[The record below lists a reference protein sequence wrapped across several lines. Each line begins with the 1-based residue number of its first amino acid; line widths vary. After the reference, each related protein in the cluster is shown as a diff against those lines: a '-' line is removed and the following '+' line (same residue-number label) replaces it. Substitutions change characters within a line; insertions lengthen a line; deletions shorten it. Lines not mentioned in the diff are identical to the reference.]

1 MRRKPRASRPHSMP
15 HPASTSCSTRQPM
28 ADEIRRLSDELARD
42 PSSMAFLPLAE
53 ALRRRGQTDVA
64 LKVAVRGLERHP
76 HNADAHDLLAR
87 IAVDQGDLQRAF
99 DEWDMV
105 LRFAPSHIGARKGMG
120 LVCFQQGR
128 VADAE
133 RYLSEAA
140 AADPDDQTIA
150 TALANIRAGNA
161 PAAPTPGPGAA
172 ASRVA
177 PGASARPGATAMP
190 AAAPSV
196 QPPAASPAPVP
207 PMPKPSPRT
216 LFADLIGDAE
226 QTVLLLDKD
235 GFVLAGLYVDG
246 DGTDVAEEIGAQ
258 LSGVSEE
265 ARRAMRHLGLGDW
278 QSITFET
285 EAATIAM
292 APAPRDA
299 LLLVAAARERPLGL
313 VARLRESAVRRA
325 TDWMRENS

>member
-1 MRRKPRASRPHSMP
+1 
-15 HPASTSCSTRQPM
+15 M

-42 PSSMAFLPLAE
+42 PASMAFLPLAE
-53 ALRRRGQTDVA
+53 ALRRKGQAELA

-76 HNADAHDLLAR
+76 HNPDAHDLLAR
-87 IAVDQGDLQRAF
+87 IAVDRGELQRAF

-120 LVCFQQGR
+120 FVCFQQGR
-128 VADAE
+128 AAEAE

-150 TALANIRAGNA
+150 TALANIRAGA
-161 PAAPTPGPGAA
+161 TQGAA
-172 ASRVA
+172 AT
-177 PGASARPGATAMP
+177 G
-190 AAAPSV
+190 
-196 QPPAASPAPVP
+196 PAPVAP
-207 PMPKPSPRT
+207 PPRTAPASASVPAPASTGPNANGVEPVPPLPRPSPRM

-226 QTVLLLDKD
+226 QTVLLLDAD
-235 GFVLAGLYVDG
+235 GFVLAGLYMDADG
-246 DGTDVAEEIGAQ
+246 SDVAEEIGAQ

-278 QSITFET
+278 HSITFET
-285 EAATIAM
+285 EAAVIAM

-313 VARLRESAVRRA
+313 VARLREQALRRA
-325 TDWMRENS
+325 TAWMGEE

>member
-1 MRRKPRASRPHSMP
+1 
-15 HPASTSCSTRQPM
+15 M

-120 LVCFQQGR
+120 FVCFQQGR
-128 VADAE
+128 IADAE

-140 AADPDDQTIA
+140 AGDPDDQTIA
-150 TALANIRAGNA
+150 TALANIRAGHA
-161 PAAPTPGPGAA
+161 PSGRPTSAGAPPASTPAAPNRSA
-172 ASRVA
+172 VA
-177 PGASARPGATAMP
+177 PPPVGPVSNGTP
-190 AAAPSV
+190 AAPI
-196 QPPAASPAPVP
+196 P
-207 PMPKPSPRT
+207 PMPTPSPRT

-235 GFVLAGLYVDG
+235 GFVLAGLYVDA
-246 DGTDVAEEIGAQ
+246 DGADVAEEIGAQ

-325 TDWMRENS
+325 TEWMRENS

>member
-1 MRRKPRASRPHSMP
+1 
-15 HPASTSCSTRQPM
+15 M
-28 ADEIRRLSDELARD
+28 ADEIRRFSDELARD
-42 PSSMAFLPLAE
+42 PASMAFLPLAE
-53 ALRRRGQTDVA
+53 TLRRRGQTDVA
-64 LKVAVRGLERHP
+64 LKVALRGLERHP

-105 LRFAPSHIGARKGMG
+105 LRFAPTHIGARKGMG
-120 LVCFQQGR
+120 FVCFQQGR
-128 VADAE
+128 TVDAE

-140 AADPDDQTIA
+140 ASDPDDQTIA
-150 TALANIRAGNA
+150 TALANIRAGGVGGA
-161 PAAPTPGPGAA
+161 PVVAPVAAPP
-172 ASRVA
+172 VA
-177 PGASARPGATAMP
+177 PPPRPEGT
-190 AAAPSV
+190 AAPHA
-196 QPPAASPAPVP
+196 PPSLSRADVP
-207 PMPKPSPRT
+207 PLPKPSPRL

-235 GFVLAGLYVDG
+235 GFVLAGIYIDG
-246 DGTDVAEEIGAQ
+246 DGSDVAEEIGAQ

-265 ARRAMRHLGLGDW
+265 ARRAMRHLGLGEW
-278 QSITFET
+278 LSITFET

-299 LLLVAAARERPLGL
+299 LLVVAAARERPLGL

-325 TDWMRENS
+325 TEWMEEYA

>member
-1 MRRKPRASRPHSMP
+1 MGRRETKHHVPFVER
-15 HPASTSCSTRQPM
+15 
-28 ADEIRRLSDELARD
+28 
-42 PSSMAFLPLAE
+42 
-53 ALRRRGQTDVA
+53 A
-64 LKVAVRGLERHP
+64 LKIALIDGDSREQIVRVGIVRMPRQAADGDLER
-76 HNADAHDLLAR
+76 N
-87 IAVDQGDLQRAF
+87 V
-99 DEWDMV
+99 
-105 LRFAPSHIGARKGMG
+105 G
-120 LVCFQQGR
+120 L
-128 VADAE
+128 
-133 RYLSEAA
+133 AA
-140 AADPDDQTIA
+140 AGDPDDQTIA
-150 TALANIRAGNA
+150 TALANIRAGGA
-161 PAAPTPGPGAA
+161 PP
-172 ASRVA
+172 
-177 PGASARPGATAMP
+177 ARMP
-190 AAAPSV
+190 AAATAPSSV
-196 QPPAASPAPVP
+196 STPARTSTAPAPVSSS
-207 PMPKPSPRT
+207 KPSPRM

-246 DGTDVAEEIGAQ
+246 DGADVAEEIGAQ

-325 TDWMRENS
+325 TEWMEEHS

>member
-1 MRRKPRASRPHSMP
+1 MP
-15 HPASTSCSTRQPM
+15 
-28 ADEIRRLSDELARD
+28 
-42 PSSMAFLPLAE
+42 
-53 ALRRRGQTDVA
+53 V
-64 LKVAVRGLERHP
+64 
-76 HNADAHDLLAR
+76 
-87 IAVDQGDLQRAF
+87 
-99 DEWDMV
+99 
-105 LRFAPSHIGARKGMG
+105 APSPSPVPA
-120 LVCFQQGR
+120 
-128 VADAE
+128 
-133 RYLSEAA
+133 
-140 AADPDDQTIA
+140 PPP
-150 TALANIRAGNA
+150 A
-161 PAAPTPGPGAA
+161 PAALPV
-172 ASRVA
+172 ASSA
-177 PGASARPGATAMP
+177 PASG
-190 AAAPSV
+190 
-196 QPPAASPAPVP
+196 APVQIP

-235 GFVLAGLYVDG
+235 GFVLAGLYIDG

-278 QSITFET
+278 HSITFET

-325 TDWMRENS
+325 SEWMEENS

>member
-1 MRRKPRASRPHSMP
+1 
-15 HPASTSCSTRQPM
+15 M

-120 LVCFQQGR
+120 FVCFQQGR

-140 AADPDDQTIA
+140 AGDPDDQTIA

-161 PAAPTPGPGAA
+161 PSRPPEAVGGNARAARITAAVEPAPSPLAAP
-172 ASRVA
+172 
-177 PGASARPGATAMP
+177 
-190 AAAPSV
+190 APSGE
-196 QPPAASPAPVP
+196 QPPVP
-207 PMPKPSPRT
+207 PLPKPSPRT

-235 GFVLAGLYVDG
+235 GFVLAGLYVDA
-246 DGTDVAEEIGAQ
+246 DGSDVAEEIGAQ

-325 TDWMRENS
+325 TEWMRENS

>member
-1 MRRKPRASRPHSMP
+1 
-15 HPASTSCSTRQPM
+15 M
-28 ADEIRRLSDELARD
+28 ADEVRRLSDELARD
-42 PSSMAFLPLAE
+42 PASMAFLPLAE
-53 ALRRRGQTDVA
+53 ALRRRGQTDLA

-105 LRFAPSHIGARKGMG
+105 LRFAPSHVGARKGMG
-120 LVCFQQGR
+120 FVCFQQGR
-128 VADAE
+128 AADAE
-133 RYLSEAA
+133 RYLSDAA

-150 TALANIRAGNA
+150 AALANIRAGAIGA
-161 PAAPTPGPGAA
+161 PAATSRASGASNHA
-172 ASRVA
+172 APRVA
-177 PGASARPGATAMP
+177 PPPVVAPPPATPPVTAPAAAATAM
-190 AAAPSV
+190 S
-196 QPPAASPAPVP
+196 APVP
-207 PMPKPSPRT
+207 PMPRPSPRT

-235 GFVLAGLYVDG
+235 GFVLAGLYVDA
-246 DGTDVAEEIGAQ
+246 DGADVAEEIGAQ

-265 ARRAMRHLGLGDW
+265 ARRAMRHLGLGEW
-278 QSITFET
+278 HSITFET

-313 VARLRESAVRRA
+313 VARLRESALRRA
-325 TDWMRENS
+325 SEWMGENS

>member
-1 MRRKPRASRPHSMP
+1 
-15 HPASTSCSTRQPM
+15 M
-28 ADEIRRLSDELARD
+28 ADEIRRLSEALARD
-42 PSSMAFLPLAE
+42 PASPVYLQLGE
-53 ALRRRGQTDVA
+53 ALRRGGQLDLA
-64 LKVAVRGLERHP
+64 LKVALRGLERHP
-76 HNADAHDLLAR
+76 HEADAHDLLAR

-99 DEWDMV
+99 DEWDVV

-120 LVCFQQGR
+120 FVCFQQGR
-128 VADAE
+128 IADAE

-150 TALANIRAGNA
+150 TALANIRSGADTAAVTA
-161 PAAPTPGPGAA
+161 PASPPEPTIAP
-172 ASRVA
+172 A
-177 PGASARPGATAMP
+177 PRD
-190 AAAPSV
+190 
-196 QPPAASPAPVP
+196 PVP
-207 PMPKPSPRT
+207 PMPRPSPRT

-235 GFVLAGLYVDG
+235 GFVLAGLYIDADG
-246 DGTDVAEEIGAQ
+246 ADVAEEIGAQ

-313 VARLRESAVRRA
+313 VARLRESALRRA
-325 TDWMRENS
+325 SDWMGEHS

>member
-1 MRRKPRASRPHSMP
+1 
-15 HPASTSCSTRQPM
+15 M

-42 PSSMAFLPLAE
+42 PASMAFLPLAE

-64 LKVAVRGLERHP
+64 LKVAMRGLERNP

-120 LVCFQQGR
+120 FVCFQQGR
-128 VADAE
+128 TADAE

-140 AADPDDQTIA
+140 AGDPDDQTIA
-150 TALANIRAGNA
+150 TALANIRAGGA
-161 PAAPTPGPGAA
+161 PPA
-172 ASRVA
+172 
-177 PGASARPGATAMP
+177 AMP
-190 AAAPSV
+190 AAAMPAAATAPSV
-196 QPPAASPAPVP
+196 ASTSAGTATAPAVVSSS
-207 PMPKPSPRT
+207 KPSPRM

-235 GFVLAGLYVDG
+235 GFVLAGLYIDADG
-246 DGTDVAEEIGAQ
+246 ADVAEEIGAQ

-325 TDWMRENS
+325 TEWMEEHS

>member
-1 MRRKPRASRPHSMP
+1 
-15 HPASTSCSTRQPM
+15 M

-42 PSSMAFLPLAE
+42 PASMAFLPLAE

-64 LKVAVRGLERHP
+64 IKVALRGLERHP

-120 LVCFQQGR
+120 FVCFQQGR
-128 VADAE
+128 TAEAE

-140 AADPDDQTIA
+140 TGDPDDQSIA
-150 TALANIRAGNA
+150 TALANIRAGGAAPVAIPANAMTPSVA
-161 PAAPTPGPGAA
+161 PAPAPSPA
-172 ASRVA
+172 
-177 PGASARPGATAMP
+177 ATAP
-190 AAAPSV
+190 AAAPSSTPRTV
-196 QPPAASPAPVP
+196 TAPTSR
-207 PMPKPSPRT
+207 PSPRM

-246 DGTDVAEEIGAQ
+246 DGADVAEEIGAQ

-278 QSITFET
+278 KSITFET

-325 TDWMRENS
+325 TEWMEENS

>member
-1 MRRKPRASRPHSMP
+1 
-15 HPASTSCSTRQPM
+15 M

-42 PSSMAFLPLAE
+42 PASMAFLPLAE
-53 ALRRRGQTDVA
+53 ALRRRGQTDLAV
-64 LKVAVRGLERHP
+64 KVAVRGLERHP

-105 LRFAPSHIGARKGMG
+105 LRFAPSHVGARKGMG
-120 LVCFQQGR
+120 FVCFQQGR
-128 VADAE
+128 AADAE

-150 TALANIRAGNA
+150 AALANIRAGGTVTQGAGRRSAVAPPPVAPPPTPVAA
-161 PAAPTPGPGAA
+161 PAAVEAQAPTPG
-172 ASRVA
+172 
-177 PGASARPGATAMP
+177 
-190 AAAPSV
+190 
-196 QPPAASPAPVP
+196 
-207 PMPKPSPRT
+207 MPKPSPRT

-235 GFVLAGLYVDG
+235 GFVLAGLYVDA
-246 DGTDVAEEIGAQ
+246 DGADVAEEIGAQ

-278 QSITFET
+278 HSITFET

-313 VARLRESAVRRA
+313 VARLRDSALRRA
-325 TDWMRENS
+325 AEWMEEIA

>member
-1 MRRKPRASRPHSMP
+1 
-15 HPASTSCSTRQPM
+15 M
-28 ADEIRRLSDELARD
+28 ADQIRRLSDELARD
-42 PSSMAFLPLAE
+42 PASMAFLPLGE
-53 ALRRRGQTDVA
+53 ALRRRGQTDLA
-64 LKVAVRGLERHP
+64 LKVALRGLERHP

-105 LRFAPSHIGARKGMG
+105 LRFAPAHIGARKGMG
-120 LVCFQQGR
+120 FVCFQQGR
-128 VADAE
+128 TADAE
-133 RYLSEAA
+133 RYLSAAA

-150 TALANIRAGNA
+150 TALANIRAGLAAQTPPPPVQPRASANGVA
-161 PAAPTPGPGAA
+161 PAPAPEPAAP
-172 ASRVA
+172 
-177 PGASARPGATAMP
+177 
-190 AAAPSV
+190 
-196 QPPAASPAPVP
+196 QPPVP

-235 GFVLAGLYVDG
+235 GFVLAGLYVDA

-265 ARRAMRHLGLGDW
+265 ARRAMRHLGLGEW
-278 QSITFET
+278 HSITFET

-325 TDWMRENS
+325 AEWMEENS

>member
-1 MRRKPRASRPHSMP
+1 
-15 HPASTSCSTRQPM
+15 M

-42 PSSMAFLPLAE
+42 PSSMAFLTLAE
-53 ALRRRGQTDVA
+53 ALRRRGQMDVA
-64 LKVAVRGLERHP
+64 LKVALRGLERHP

-120 LVCFQQGR
+120 FVCFQQGR
-128 VADAE
+128 TADAE

-140 AADPDDQTIA
+140 TGDPDDQTIA
-150 TALANIRAGNA
+150 TALAHIRAGGA
-161 PAAPTPGPGAA
+161 PP
-172 ASRVA
+172 
-177 PGASARPGATAMP
+177 TAMP
-190 AAAPSV
+190 ANSIAPSV
-196 QPPAASPAPVP
+196 SPAPIATARTSAPAVSR
-207 PMPKPSPRT
+207 PSPRM

-235 GFVLAGLYVDG
+235 GFVLAGLYVDA
-246 DGTDVAEEIGAQ
+246 DGADVAEEIGAQ

-325 TDWMRENS
+325 GEWMEENS

>member
-1 MRRKPRASRPHSMP
+1 
-15 HPASTSCSTRQPM
+15 M

-42 PSSMAFLPLAE
+42 PGSMAFLTLAE
-53 ALRRRGQTDVA
+53 ALRRRGQIDVA

-105 LRFAPSHIGARKGMG
+105 LRFAPGHIGARKGMG
-120 LVCFQQGR
+120 FVCFQQGR
-128 VADAE
+128 TADAE

-140 AADPDDQTIA
+140 AADPDDQSIA
-150 TALANIRAGNA
+150 TALANIR
-161 PAAPTPGPGAA
+161 
-172 ASRVA
+172 S
-177 PGASARPGATAMP
+177 GASAK
-190 AAAPSV
+190 AAA
-196 QPPAASPAPVP
+196 QASSAPIAPAPAQADARAPEALSAPAPLAEIP

-235 GFVLAGLYVDG
+235 GFVLAGLYVDA
-246 DGTDVAEEIGAQ
+246 DGADVAEEIGAQ

-313 VARLRESAVRRA
+313 VARLRESAVKRA
-325 TDWMRENS
+325 AAWMEENS

>member
-1 MRRKPRASRPHSMP
+1 
-15 HPASTSCSTRQPM
+15 M

-42 PSSMAFLPLAE
+42 PASMAFLPLAE
-53 ALRRRGQTDVA
+53 ALRRKGQSDLA
-64 LKVAVRGLERHP
+64 HKVAIRGLERHP

-87 IAVDQGDLQRAF
+87 IAVDRGELQQAF

-120 LVCFQQGR
+120 FVCFQQGR
-128 VADAE
+128 TAEAE
-133 RYLSEAA
+133 RFLSEAA

-150 TALANIRAGNA
+150 TALAHIRAGVAAQPGTPSATPGAKPGSLPPVVPWTA
-161 PAAPTPGPGAA
+161 PAQPLTAAPSAAPTPPAGGAQGAA
-172 ASRVA
+172 PV
-177 PGASARPGATAMP
+177 
-190 AAAPSV
+190 
-196 QPPAASPAPVP
+196 SPLPRT
-207 PMPKPSPRT
+207 SPRM

-226 QTVLLLDKD
+226 QTVLLLDAD
-235 GFVLAGLYVDG
+235 GFVLAGLYVDP
-246 DGTDVAEEIGAQ
+246 DGVDVAEEIGAQ

-285 EAATIAM
+285 EAAVIAM
-292 APAPRDA
+292 APGPRDA

-313 VARLRESAVRRA
+313 VARLREQALRRA
-325 TDWMRENS
+325 TQWIGETA

>member
-1 MRRKPRASRPHSMP
+1 
-15 HPASTSCSTRQPM
+15 M
-28 ADEIRRLSDELARD
+28 ADEVRRLSDELARD
-42 PSSMAFLPLAE
+42 PASMAFLPLAE

-64 LKVAVRGLERHP
+64 LKVTLRGLERHP

-120 LVCFQQGR
+120 FVCFQQGR
-128 VADAE
+128 TADAE

-140 AADPDDQTIA
+140 AGDPDDQTIA
-150 TALANIRAGNA
+150 TALANIRAGLSPSA
-161 PAAPTPGPGAA
+161 PADGRAKPNV
-172 ASRVA
+172 VA
-177 PGASARPGATAMP
+177 PPPVSAPAPAPVTEAS
-190 AAAPSV
+190 
-196 QPPAASPAPVP
+196 APVP

-235 GFVLAGLYVDG
+235 GFVLAGLYVDA

-278 QSITFET
+278 HSITFET

-313 VARLRESAVRRA
+313 VARLREGAVRRA
-325 TDWMRENS
+325 TEWMEENS

>member
-1 MRRKPRASRPHSMP
+1 
-15 HPASTSCSTRQPM
+15 M

-42 PSSMAFLPLAE
+42 PASMAFLPLAE
-53 ALRRRGQTDVA
+53 ALRRRGQTDLA

-76 HNADAHDLLAR
+76 HNASAHDLLAR

-105 LRFAPSHIGARKGMG
+105 LRFAPSHVGARKGMG
-120 LVCFQQGR
+120 FVCFQQGR
-128 VADAE
+128 MADAE

-150 TALANIRAGNA
+150 AALANIRAGAEPDAPHTGGDGASSRAPMPVA
-161 PAAPTPGPGAA
+161 PAPT
-172 ASRVA
+172 
-177 PGASARPGATAMP
+177 
-190 AAAPSV
+190 
-196 QPPAASPAPVP
+196 PAASPVAVAQAASTPGMPAEVP

-235 GFVLAGLYVDG
+235 GFVLAGLYIDG
-246 DGTDVAEEIGAQ
+246 DGSDVAEEIGAQ

-278 QSITFET
+278 HSITFET

-325 TDWMRENS
+325 SEWMEENS